1 MKKLLTIALAILL
14 AAPIYTSAKE
24 GMWIPFLLGQLNESE
39 MQAMGMQMTAEDI
52 YSVNQSSLKD
62 AIVHFGGFC
71 TGEVISDQGL
81 VLTNHHCGYGAIQSH
96 SSVENNYLEDGFW
109 AMNRGEE
116 KPNPDLFVTF
126 IKEIQ
131 DVTVRALYGI
141 EEGMT
146 EVERAKTIQE
156 NIDNIINE
164 EEEKSEY
171 DVMVRAFFKGNQY
184 FMFFT
189 ESFKD
194 VRLVGAP
201 PSSIGKYGADTDNW
215 MWPRHT
221 GDFSLFRI
229 YANED
234 NQPAE
239 YSETNVPYRPNH
251 HLPISLGD
259 VNPGD
264 FTMIFGFPGSTDE
277 YVPSVVIGGIIDE
290 INPLGIAFRERSLA
304 AMDQYMRAEKAVKIK
319 YASKYARIS
328 NSYKKWIGMV
338 KGLKFSQ
345 AVAEKELY
353 EKAFMQRVSNNRR
366 FRFSY
371 KNILDSYKAMYDEYL
386 VYQLARQAFIEA
398 AIVNVELLDYARSWN
413 RFVDMA
419 ENTEDEA
426 KLQAAFESLVSGME
440 SFYKDFDVRV
450 DRDVYSAVMPY
461 YESRIDLSLRADN
474 IPGDPNDAEASIS
487 EIEKLY
493 GKTNLRSLESMQS
506 LTSKGWEKSYKS
518 LKKDP
523 MLALA
528 GDLMDS
534 YREEILP
541 KYRMFN
547 TKIDSLDR
555 VYMQA
560 QMNVFSERTFYPDA
574 NSTLRVSYGQVEGFY
589 PRDGVMYNHYTTLD
603 GVVEKYVPGDYEFDL
618 PERLLDLY
626 AEQDY
631 GRYANG
637 AGEMPVCFIASNHT
651 SGGNSGSPAIDAHG
665 NLIGLNFDRVWEG
678 TMSDYNFDER
688 LCRNIMVDIRYVL
701 FIVDKFAGAGHLV
714 NEMTLVIPETNIDGE
729 APEQEVMPEEGPV
742 D

>member
-1 MKKLLTIALAILL
+1 MKKLLTIVL
-14 AAPIYTSAKE
+14 AALLVVPTLTSAKE

-39 MQAMGMQMTAEDI
+39 MQAMGMKMTAEDI

-96 SSVENNYLEDGFW
+96 SSVEHNYLEDGFW
-109 AMNRGEE
+109 AMDRSEE
-116 KPNPDLFVTF
+116 KPNADLFVTF

-131 DVTVRALYGI
+131 DVTVRALYGV

-146 EVERAKTIQE
+146 EAERSKVIQE
-156 NIDNIINE
+156 NIDKIIDE
-164 EEEKSEY
+164 EEGNSDY
-171 DVMVRAFFKGNQY
+171 DVMIRAFFKGNQY

-189 ESFKD
+189 ETFND

-229 YANED
+229 YADEN

-239 YSETNVPYRPNH
+239 FSETNVPYRPNH

-277 YVPSVVIGGIIDE
+277 YVPSAVIGGIIDE

-319 YASKYARIS
+319 YASKYASIS

-338 KGLKFSQ
+338 KGLKSSQ
-345 AVAEKELY
+345 AIAEKEMY
-353 EKAFMQRVSNNRR
+353 EELFEQRVSSNRR
-366 FRFSY
+366 FPASY
-371 KNILDSYKAMYDEYL
+371 KTILDSYKAIYDEYL
-386 VYQLARQAFIEA
+386 VYRLARQAFIEA

-413 RFVDMA
+413 RFLQLA
-419 ENTEDEA
+419 ENTENEA
-426 KLQAAFESLVSGME
+426 KLQVAFESLVSEMDG
-440 SFYKDFDVRV
+440 FYKDFDMRV
-450 DRDVYSAVMPY
+450 DRDVYAAVMPY
-461 YESRIDLSLRADN
+461 YESRIAMNLRADE
-474 IPGDPNDAEASIS
+474 IPGDPNDEDASMR
-487 EIEKLY
+487 EVEKLY
-493 GKTNLRSLESMQS
+493 DKTYLKSIESMRN
-506 LTSKGWEKSYKS
+506 LTSKGWEKTYKK

-528 GDLMDS
+528 ADMMDS

-541 KYRMFN
+541 MYRTFS
-547 TKIDSLDR
+547 TKLDSLDR
-555 VYMQA
+555 LYMQA
-560 QMNVFSERTFYPDA
+560 QMNVFSDRTFYPDA
-574 NSTLRVSYGQVEGFY
+574 NSTLRVSYGQVQGFY

-603 GVVEKYVPGDYEFDL
+603 GVIEKYVPGDYEFDL
-618 PERLLDLY
+618 PQRILDLY

-651 SGGNSGSPAIDAHG
+651 SGGNSGSPAIDANG

-714 NEMTLVIPETNIDGE
+714 NEMTLVLPETNIDRE
-729 APEQEVMPEEGPV
+729 APEEEVMPEEGPV